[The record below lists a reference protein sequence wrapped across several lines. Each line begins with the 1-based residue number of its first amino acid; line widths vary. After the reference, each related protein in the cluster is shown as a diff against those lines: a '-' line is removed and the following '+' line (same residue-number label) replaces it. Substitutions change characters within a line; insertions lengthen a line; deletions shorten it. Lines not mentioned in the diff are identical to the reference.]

1 MHGYS
6 SFTAP
11 LTLLGFFLFLK
22 KFSFNYLF
30 MAVLGVHCCAQAF
43 STCKEQG
50 LLSGHDAQASLYS
63 GFSCC
68 RTWACRLQ
76 LLWLMGAGS
85 VIVAQGLSC
94 PKPCGIFLDQG
105 LNQWF
110 LHWQEDSY
118 SPHHQESPNLLFLT
132 THGRLQNQTHPPPTC
147 FPSCLVHFLSYLC
160 EKSESDPPPYPLPN
174 PIHLEAVLQD
184 G

>member
-11 LTLLGFFLFLK
+11 LTLLGFFIFLK

-50 LLSGHDAQASLYS
+50 LLSGHDAQASLCS

-110 LHWQEDSY
+110 LHWQEDSWCIG
-118 SPHHQESPNLLFLT
+118 T
-132 THGRLQNQTHPPPTC
+132 TRKVQTC
-147 FPSCLVHFLSYLC
+147 SF
-160 EKSESDPPPYPLPN
+160 
-174 PIHLEAVLQD
+174 
-184 G
+184 